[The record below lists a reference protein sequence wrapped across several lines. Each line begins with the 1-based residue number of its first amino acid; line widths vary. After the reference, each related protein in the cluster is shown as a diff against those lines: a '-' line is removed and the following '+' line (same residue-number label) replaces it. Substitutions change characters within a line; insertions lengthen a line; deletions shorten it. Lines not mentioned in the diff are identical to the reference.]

1 MSGAGPDAGLF
12 GRVVRNVVMQGAS
25 QGLMIVLGLATA
37 YVLSRA
43 LGDEAW
49 GGYLY
54 VLFTVLYLFQTLND
68 LGMGPVMVREI
79 AQTPERATVMVQ
91 NFIGLRMALAG
102 LSLAV
107 GAVFAWT
114 APLPAAYRWPVALIL
129 LVLPVQACNAPSLL
143 LQARVQIARGVGI
156 DVVNRLAAFALMMVA
171 VWAGKGLLWVT
182 AALVAGEV
190 AGTAVLAAATWRVVP
205 MRPRANLAEWR
216 RIVRLSLPLSGQYVL
231 TAMLNRL
238 DALMLQSSAGLVT
251 VGVYLSAYRVPSL
264 FERLPSMVMA
274 TVFPLMSELAVHDVT
289 ALRRVYHRTLV
300 TLGLIGLPV
309 LAVVT
314 WAAPLIV
321 GALFPPELAAVAPL
335 MRVVIWAT
343 AFLYFG
349 ISAGNL
355 LIALRRPV
363 FNLIATAAAAV
374 VNLGLNLL
382 WIPRSGAMGA
392 AKATVIGFFVL
403 CAVTLALAEY
413 ALLQA
418 LAARERARCES

>member
-1 MSGAGPDAGLF
+1 MSAGEQGLF
-12 GRVVRNVVMQGAS
+12 ARVVRNVTVQGAS
-25 QGLMIVLGLATA
+25 QGLTIVLGLATT

-43 LGDEAW
+43 LGEEAW

-54 VLFTVLYLFQTLND
+54 VLFTVLYFFQMLND

-79 AQTPERATVMVQ
+79 AQTPARAAVLVQ
-91 NFIGLRMALAG
+91 NFMGLRLTLAAVSVG
-102 LSLAV
+102 V

-114 APLPAAYRWPVALIL
+114 APLPAAYRWPVVLIL

-143 LQARVQIARGVGI
+143 LQARVQIVRGVGI
-156 DVVNRLAAFALMMVA
+156 DLVNRLASFVLMMAVA
-171 VWAGKGLLWVT
+171 WAGKGLLWITAAQVAGEAAGT
-182 AALVAGEV
+182 AAL
-190 AGTAVLAAATWRVVP
+190 AVVTWGVVP
-205 MRPRANLAEWR
+205 MRPRADFAEWR

-231 TAMLNRL
+231 TALLNRL

-251 VGVYLSAYRVPSL
+251 VGLYLSAYRVPSL

-274 TVFPLMSELAVHDVT
+274 TVFPLMSELAVRDVA
-289 ALRRVYHRTLV
+289 ALRRVYHRTLL
-300 TLGLIGLPV
+300 TLGAIGVPV
-309 LAVVT
+309 LVGVT

-321 GALFPPELAAVAPL
+321 RVLFPADLAAVAPL

-355 LIALRRPV
+355 LIALHRPA
-363 FNLIATAAAAV
+363 FNLAATAAAAA
-374 VNLGLNLL
+374 VNLALNLL
-382 WIPRSGAMGA
+382 WIPRFGAMGA
-392 AKATVIGFFVL
+392 AWATVAGFFVL

-413 ALLQA
+413 ALASA
-418 LAARERARCES
+418 LRATERRG